1 MPSLV
6 FCWFSNP
13 ENCWVTNFNGLT
25 NSFLLIGQYK
35 NENST
40 VYFQSTI
47 YDNVLI
53 FRRLVARSSVGSLWP
68 SECLQPCP
76 PLLILTSTC
85 FFPIVIQQIRLSHHG
100 CDERLRLLCLL
111 LNLFDT
117 GQVTIDAIIITSHTG
132 HKTAGYTYDEKQC
145 ACELFLYIIIYNI
158 QTADTVYSLSIE
170 IKKGRLLHWPSLKVL
185 WAADKLSPGCG
196 HFACHARLLA
206 TPLLAQTMTAALGY
220 PPPCTDYDSIT
231 DSFFRVPVLLS
242 AFLWRVPSW
251 LVRMARVTG
260 LRDVWTERECP
271 FFQRGVKGSVRSFSM
286 VWNWKGVSVL
296 SAWCET
302 ERECPFFQRG
312 ELIRIVCAGSLLVN
326 ISIRKYYYYMIL

>member
-1 MPSLV
+1 MHGAPYQTAMRCV
-6 FCWFSNP
+6 
-13 ENCWVTNFNGLT
+13 VTNFNGLT

-206 TPLLAQTMTAALGY
+206 TPLLAQTMTASPTLSFVCRSCCLRFCEEFPADWFAWLG
-220 PPPCTDYDSIT
+220 S
-231 DSFFRVPVLLS
+231 
-242 AFLWRVPSW
+242 
-251 LVRMARVTG
+251 
-260 LRDVWTERECP
+260 
-271 FFQRGVKGSVRSFSM
+271 RGCAMCELKGSVRSFS
-286 VWNWKGVSVL
+286 VVWKGVSVL

-302 ERECPFFQRG
+302 ERECPFFQHG
-312 ELIRIVCAGSLLVN
+312 VKLKGSVH
-326 ISIRKYYYYMIL
+326 SFSVVSW